1 MSLKLQQHKLITRE
15 ITKLSNSEA
24 YRNLD
29 RVTSSVNKILGCD
42 NCFTAEIGE
51 FRTQWEI
58 LVDQVRNLSAR
69 EREERDR

>member
-42 NCFTAEIGE
+42 NCFTGEIGE

-58 LVDQVRNLSAR
+58 LVDQVREGEIN
-69 EREERDR
+69 